1 MNLIQRGII
10 TVGLVLMILLVVYP
24 PWILR
29 HEGRVIRSEYSFVW
43 KAPRVG
49 GPSFGYY
56 TIDRDR
62 WTIPIYAVVVA
73 TIGLVKVF
81 ESKRNNGGER

>member
-1 MNLIQRGII
+1 MNLIQRGIV
-10 TVGLVLMILLVVYP
+10 TVGLILMILLVVYP
-24 PWILR
+24 PWVLR
-29 HEGRVIRSEYSFVW
+29 LSDRTIESEYSFIW
-43 KAPRVG
+43 SAPTR
-49 GPSFGYY
+49 SNLYY

-62 WTIPIYAVVVA
+62 LTLPWLTVLIA